1 MKQLLL
7 IDKLLYSF
15 LLIIGLATLFFGF
28 TNATY
33 FDNVFAQEDGFIEY
47 MTFLFLFLVS
57 ITQFSRLRKFKN
69 KSTLWV
75 VSVFFLGL
83 LFFFGAGEEISW
95 GQRIFNIESGDFF
108 KDNNLQNETN
118 LHNLEVGG
126 IKLNKLIFTQLLG
139 VVMGIYLLIIPLLYN
154 KWDWLKRT
162 VNLFA
167 IPVPK
172 LHQIIVFIVT
182 SLIIVVLPNLSRKP
196 EVHELFFACIFFL
209 IFLNPKNKE
218 EVYS

>member
-7 IDKLLYSF
+7 IDKILYFF
-15 LLIIGLATLFFGF
+15 LLVISLATLFFGF

-47 MTFLFLFLVS
+47 ATFFFLLLVS
-57 ITQFSRLRKFKN
+57 LTQFSRLRKWRGK
-69 KSTLWV
+69 KGLWII
-75 VSVFFLGL
+75 SVLFLGL

-118 LHNLEVGG
+118 LHNLKIGG
-126 IKLNKLIFTQLLG
+126 VKLNKLIFTQLLG
-139 VVMGIYLLIIPLLYN
+139 VIMGIYLLILPILYN
-154 KWDWLKRT
+154 KWSWLKNT
-162 VNLFA
+162 VDSFA

-172 LHQIIVFIVT
+172 LHQIIAFLTT
-182 SLIIVVLPNLSRKP
+182 SLVIVVLPNLSRKP
-196 EVHELFFACIFFL
+196 EIHELFFACIFFL
-209 IFLNPKNKE
+209 IFLNPKNKQ